1 MIVPGARGRLLLACP
16 RLAAAARCYSWCCCH
31 RGHLSYGEQPLF
43 GQSGQSVVI
52 VMMVILFMMV
62 MLVMMVLPSNGED
75 SKAFKIPKLSQSNA
89 NPGSCPSPILGA
101 NLLKN

>member
-1 MIVPGARGRLLLACP
+1 MIVML
-16 RLAAAARCYSWCCCH
+16 
-31 RGHLSYGEQPLF
+31 
-43 GQSGQSVVI
+43 
-52 VMMVILFMMV
+52 VILVMMV

>member
-1 MIVPGARGRLLLACP
+1 MMVML
-16 RLAAAARCYSWCCCH
+16 
-31 RGHLSYGEQPLF
+31 
-43 GQSGQSVVI
+43 
-52 VMMVILFMMV
+52 VMMVILF
-62 MLVMMVLPSNGED
+62 MMVLPSNGED